1 MQHDVQELCRVV
13 SSPTPAVKDV
23 GVSKR
28 LRAGF
33 LSDDA
38 CLCATASGQ
47 CREQNERHL
56 RRRNHPQALQ
66 REDGGTLPLSS

>member
-28 LRAGF
+28 MRTEF
-33 LSDDA
+33 LCDNA

-56 RRRNHPQALQ
+56 CRRNHPQALQ
-66 REDGGTLPLSS
+66 REDGGMLPFSS

>member
-23 GVSKR
+23 GVSKC